1 MTRIL
6 LSPPHV
12 TDRDRTALLRAF
24 DSNWIAP
31 TGPDVTG
38 FEHDVAAFVG
48 APDAAALSSG
58 TAALHLALV
67 LLGVGPGDEV
77 IVPSATFAATP
88 NAVSYVGA
96 HPRFVDSERASW
108 NLCPDLLAEELAE
121 LAALGKPPAAVIVV
135 DLYGHCADYDRIVD
149 VCATYDVPIIEDA
162 AEALGATYNGRD
174 GATAA
179 GMLGDIGIFSFNG
192 NKIMTTSGGGMLV
205 SADPTHASRARF
217 LGAQA
222 KEPALHYEHR
232 EVGYNYRLSNLLA
245 ALGRAQLAQLPE
257 RIAARRAIE
266 ARYRAELDDVP
277 GVGFVPRPSHT
288 EANHWLTVLTIDP
301 TEFGATARE
310 LVEKLDADDIEA
322 RPAWKPMHRQPLF
335 ADAPMRGGTV
345 ADAIFE
351 TGMCVPSGSSLDRS
365 DQQRVIDAIRSHAR
379 V

>member
-12 TDRDRTALLRAF
+12 TDRDRTALLAAF

-31 TGPDVTG
+31 TGPEVTG
-38 FEHDVAAFVG
+38 FEQDVAAFVG
-48 APDAAALSSG
+48 ATDAAALTSG

-77 IVPSATFAATP
+77 IVPTATFAATA

-96 HPRFVDSERASW
+96 RPRFLDSEAASW
-108 NLCPDLLAEELAE
+108 NLCPDLLAEELAH
-121 LAALGKPPAAVIVV
+121 LAATDNLPSAVIAV
-135 DLYGHCADYDRIVD
+135 DLYGHCADYDRIID
-149 VCATYDVPIIEDA
+149 ACAPYGVPIIEDA
-162 AEALGATYNGRD
+162 AEALGATYNGRK

-205 SADPTHASRARF
+205 SADPAHAPRARF
-217 LGAQA
+217 LSAQA
-222 KEPALHYEHR
+222 KEPELHYEHR

-245 ALGRAQLAQLPE
+245 AMGRAQLAQLPD

-266 ARYRAELDDVP
+266 QRYRAELSDVP
-277 GVGFVPRPSHT
+277 GVGFLPRPSHT
-288 EANHWLTVLTIDP
+288 DANHWLTVLTIDA
-301 TEFGATARE
+301 TAFGATSRE

-335 ADAPMRGGTV
+335 ADAPMRGGAV
-345 ADAIFE
+345 ANAMFE
-351 TGMCVPSGSSLDRS
+351 TGMCVPSGSALDPT